1 MRRYLKL
8 NLVGSKFWQ
17 LDDNNSY
24 TKKEYISHEEL
35 LDNVFFE
42 ELPNGIFKEIT
53 TGDIL
58 IIKNDNNNLVV
69 DYPRG
74 IDVPISSFRNSSSL
88 EIKLNLSRI
97 KDAKLESDYRTI
109 LNELLIKSQQCELVC
124 DKKKSLEL
132 K

>member
-24 TKKEYISHEEL
+24 TKKEYVSHEEL

-58 IIKNDNNNLVV
+58 IIRNDNNNLVV

-74 IDVPISSFRNSSSL
+74 IDVPISNFRNSSSL
-88 EIKLNLSRI
+88 EIKINLSRI
-97 KDAKLESDYRTI
+97 KDAKLDSDYRTI
-109 LNELLIKSQQCELVC
+109 LNELLIKSQQCELVR

>member
-17 LDDNNSY
+17 LDSDNSY
-24 TKKEYISHEEL
+24 TKKEYVSHEEL

-58 IIKNDNNNLVV
+58 IIKNDNYNFSV

-74 IDVPISSFRNSSSL
+74 VEVPISNFRKSSSL

-97 KDAKLESDYRTI
+97 KDAKLDESYKTI

-124 DKKKSLEL
+124 DKKKTYEL

>member
-74 IDVPISSFRNSSSL
+74 IDVPISNFRNSSSL

>member
-24 TKKEYISHEEL
+24 SKKEYISHEEL

-74 IDVPISSFRNSSSL
+74 IDVPISNFRNSSSL
-88 EIKLNLSRI
+88 EIKINLSRI
-97 KDAKLESDYRTI
+97 KDAKLDSDYRTI
-109 LNELLIKSQQCELVC
+109 LNELLIKSQQCELVR

>member
-24 TKKEYISHEEL
+24 SKKEYISHEEL

-58 IIKNDNNNLVV
+58 IIRNDNNNLVV

-74 IDVPISSFRNSSSL
+74 IDVPISNFRNSSSL
-88 EIKLNLSRI
+88 EIKINLSRI
-97 KDAKLESDYRTI
+97 KDAKLDSDYRTI

>member
-58 IIKNDNNNLVV
+58 IIRNDNNNLVV

-97 KDAKLESDYRTI
+97 KDAKLDSDYRTI
-109 LNELLIKSQQCELVC
+109 LNELLIKSQQCELVR

>member
-24 TKKEYISHEEL
+24 TKKEYVSHEEL

-58 IIKNDNNNLVV
+58 IIRNDNNNLVV

-74 IDVPISSFRNSSSL
+74 IDVPISNFRNSSSL
-88 EIKLNLSRI
+88 EIKINLSRI
-97 KDAKLESDYRTI
+97 KDAKLDSDYRTI
-109 LNELLIKSQQCELVC
+109 LNELLIKSQQCELVR
-124 DKKKSLEL
+124 DKKTSLEL

>member
-17 LDDNNSY
+17 LDSDNSY

-58 IIKNDNNNLVV
+58 IIKNDNYNFSV

-74 IDVPISSFRNSSSL
+74 VEVSISNFRKSSSL

-97 KDAKLESDYRTI
+97 KDAKLDESYKTI

-124 DKKKSLEL
+124 DKKKTMEL

>member
-24 TKKEYISHEEL
+24 TKKEYVSHEEL

>member
-58 IIKNDNNNLVV
+58 IIRNDNNNLVV

-74 IDVPISSFRNSSSL
+74 IDVPISNFRNSSSL
-88 EIKLNLSRI
+88 EIKINLSRI
-97 KDAKLESDYRTI
+97 KDAKLDSDYRTI
-109 LNELLIKSQQCELVC
+109 LNELLIKSQQCELVR

>member
-24 TKKEYISHEEL
+24 SKKEYISHEEL

-58 IIKNDNNNLVV
+58 IIRNDNNNLVV

-74 IDVPISSFRNSSSL
+74 IDVPISNFRNSSSL
-88 EIKLNLSRI
+88 EIKINLSRI
-97 KDAKLESDYRTI
+97 KDAKLDSDYRTI
-109 LNELLIKSQQCELVC
+109 LNELLIKSQQCELVR

>member
-58 IIKNDNNNLVV
+58 IIRNDNNNLVV

-74 IDVPISSFRNSSSL
+74 IDVPISNFRNSSSL
-88 EIKLNLSRI
+88 EIKINLSRI
-97 KDAKLESDYRTI
+97 KDAKLDSDYRAI
-109 LNELLIKSQQCELVC
+109 LNELLIKSQQCELVR

>member
-8 NLVGSKFWQ
+8 NLVGSNFWQ
-17 LDDNNSY
+17 LDKDNSY
-24 TKKEYISHEEL
+24 IKKDYVSHDEL

-58 IIKNDNNNLVV
+58 IVKNDSNNLVV

-74 IDVPISSFRNSSSL
+74 VEVPISNFKKSSSL

-97 KDAKLESDYRTI
+97 KDAKLEDSYRNI

-124 DKKKSLEL
+124 DKKKTLEL